1 MSWEQ
6 LLSIY
11 REQAEELRAG
21 RDDPPQSCPNDGEP
35 LTSGPNGSLRCTFD
49 GWQWP
54 EGRIVA

>member
-6 LLSIY
+6 LLNIY
-11 REQAEELRAG
+11 RQQAEELARE
-21 RDDPPQSCPNDGEP
+21 RDDPPESCPNDGEP
-35 LTSGPNGSLRCTFD
+35 LTSGPGGSLRCTFD